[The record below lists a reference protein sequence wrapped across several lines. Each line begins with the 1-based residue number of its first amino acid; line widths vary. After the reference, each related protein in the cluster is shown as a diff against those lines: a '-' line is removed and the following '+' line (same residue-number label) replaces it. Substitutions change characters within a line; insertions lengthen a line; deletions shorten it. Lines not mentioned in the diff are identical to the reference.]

1 MIQLTY
7 KLTEPEIY
15 QGLLEISKSRGVTN
29 VLRIAGFVL
38 LAVMLFITTASL
50 TNGVFNFSLGFIF
63 PIFLAVYLIFL
74 SEITAKFQVPN
85 LIKKKNPF
93 TEEVNVKI
101 YETGFK
107 VKGQTFYNQF
117 TWDKLNSIVATPDF
131 FLLKET
137 EVLATVLP
145 KRVFTADD
153 MIRFKNIV
161 SNVNG
166 PKVTLTETKL

>member
-74 SEITAKFQVPN
+74 SEITAKF
-85 LIKKKNPF
+85 
-93 TEEVNVKI
+93 
-101 YETGFK
+101 
-107 VKGQTFYNQF
+107 
-117 TWDKLNSIVATPDF
+117 
-131 FLLKET
+131 
-137 EVLATVLP
+137 
-145 KRVFTADD
+145 
-153 MIRFKNIV
+153 
-161 SNVNG
+161 
-166 PKVTLTETKL
+166 